1 MHGFGLNSDRLVSQ
15 GSVVSWVDCGGECD
29 EWLRLRGFAYP
40 AIIYLFIFIILP
52 HTINY
57 KQNKSDNK

>member
-1 MHGFGLNSDRLVSQ
+1 MALDIDNITEAKKETSKTSHIARF
-15 GSVVSWVDCGGECD
+15 
-29 EWLRLRGFAYP
+29 FYF
-40 AIIYLFIFIILP
+40 FIFIILP